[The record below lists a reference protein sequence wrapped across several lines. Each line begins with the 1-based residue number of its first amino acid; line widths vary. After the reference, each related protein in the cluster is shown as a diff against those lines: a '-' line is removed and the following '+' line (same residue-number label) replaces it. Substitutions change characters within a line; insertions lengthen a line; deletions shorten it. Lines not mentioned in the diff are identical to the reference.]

1 MFKFLSNFLEQLD
14 CSHLLSNRKL
24 NREDQDHVRA
34 KYDYDYFIYIIN
46 NEISVSDSP
55 KKISKLV
62 DSNEIRSID
71 DIFERIEKNLYLSLE
86 NFEQDFK
93 ELYLHLI
100 KKYDTNQVNK

>member
-1 MFKFLSNFLEQLD
+1 M
-14 CSHLLSNRKL
+14 
-24 NREDQDHVRA
+24 RA